1 MSIFTCR
8 EHAAPPPQIF
18 EPAFF
23 LERSSLLSKT
33 HNRNS
38 PVGRVRDRIA
48 PLSPWLGPSRLP
60 GKLLDAKASP
70 KRARSP
76 PRLRPRRA
84 QPASAMGVLCPPRS
98 KWTTTGR
105 ANTLTPK
112 STDLDKLNP
121 KTPTLKP
128 KPHPTA
134 RAQQSCNHRALSADL
149 MIKRRST
156 THSSPSFEYL
166 STNPIIAWAT
176 TPSSSRPARC
186 TTA

>member
-23 LERSSLLSKT
+23 LEHSSSLSKT

-38 PVGRVRDRIA
+38 PVGRVRDRKA
-48 PLSPWLGPSRLP
+48 PLSPWLGPSRLLERP
-60 GKLLDAKASP
+60 LVAKASP

-76 PRLRPRRA
+76 SSLQPRRA
-84 QPASAMGVLCPPRS
+84 QPASAMGMLCPPRS

-105 ANTLTPK
+105 AHTLTPK

-134 RAQQSCNHRALSADL
+134 RAQQSCNRRALSADL
-149 MIKRRST
+149 TIRHRST
-156 THSSPSFEYL
+156 MHSSPSFEYL
-166 STNPIIAWAT
+166 H
-176 TPSSSRPARC
+176 
-186 TTA
+186 